1 MIVIR
6 RIIRSKGSTSA
17 KLVGGHKNL
26 DTLEELLAW
35 AKKQRKV
42 FVFID
47 SHGNEGTIRSG
58 VLMRT
63 VDSHVR
69 NIVTVGQ
76 AIQRPLPL
84 DAEPLIVPEVVVTDG
99 VIAA

>member
-58 VLMRT
+58 RVMRR
-63 VDSHVR
+63 VDAHVR
-69 NIVTVGQ
+69 NTLTALGGVQI
-76 AIQRPLPL
+76 PL
-84 DAEPLIVPEVVVTDG
+84 DIPTCDEVR
-99 VIAA
+99 AA